1 MNSTLAVRL
10 LRTVMAWD
18 ETTMGPEQSALISTM
33 SRLAEYKYNAY
44 QQYAPGRQFVES
56 LALWLEQF
64 NSLDREVALDFVH
77 RKLIFISDQEMRHL
91 VDLTFRNVV
100 RPILREKVAK
110 QLDLPLWQTAGIDD
124 SDAFANE
131 LRHSLFLGLS
141 DGARI
146 DEFRRSASLSN
157 DQAHAT
163 YELQTDRAQDMVK
176 ALGGPFR
183 NVFLVDD
190 FYGSGKS
197 ILRWQLDDKW
207 LDKYEPGASSKG
219 RLIKFVEQVISQSQ
233 ATTAKQHLANFLR
246 RVALQPKF
254 GSIFSDDV
262 AIYTCIYVATER
274 ALNHIRSAVGRH
286 PVPPW
291 QRAPEVHATMTLD
304 DRVSLRC
311 GSEDVPFDA
320 LLHKH
325 YRDSLMN
332 KHRSV
337 GGSDIIHGF
346 SNGGLPLVFTHN
358 TPNNTVYLIWETG
371 APYTALFPR
380 VDRHKA
386 G

>member
-18 ETTMGPEQSALISTM
+18 ATTMGPDQSALISTM

-64 NSLDREVALDFVH
+64 SSSDREIALDFVH
-77 RKLIFISDQEMRHL
+77 SNLIFISDQEMRHL

-100 RPILREKVAK
+100 RPILRDKVATR
-110 QLDLPLWQTAGIDD
+110 LSLPLWQTAAIDD
-124 SDAFANE
+124 SDEFANE

-146 DEFRRSASLSN
+146 DELRRSASLSN

-163 YELQTDRAQDMVK
+163 YELQTDRALDMVK

-183 NVFLVDD
+183 NVFLIDD

-197 ILRWQLDDKW
+197 ILRWQLEDKW
-207 LDKYEPGASSKG
+207 LDEYEQGASSKG
-219 RLIKFVEQVISQSQ
+219 RLIKFVEQVNSQSQ
-233 ATTAKQHLANFLR
+233 ATLTKQHLLTLPR
-246 RVALQPKF
+246 RMEFQPKL
-254 GSIFSDDV
+254 GSIFSNDV
-262 AIYTCIYVATER
+262 AIYICIYVATER
-274 ALNHIRSAVGRH
+274 ALSHIRSAISRH
-286 PVPPW
+286 PDPPW
-291 QRAPEVHATMTLD
+291 ERAPEVHATMTLD

-311 GSEDVPFDA
+311 GCEDVPFDT

-325 YRDSLMN
+325 YRSSLMN
-332 KHRSV
+332 KHRAV

-358 TPNNTVYLIWETG
+358 TPNNTVYLVWETRV
-371 APYTALFPR
+371 PYTALFPR

>member
-18 ETTMGPEQSALISTM
+18 ETTMGPEQSDLVSTM

-64 NSLDREVALDFVH
+64 SPIEREVALDFVH
-77 RKLIFISDQEMRHL
+77 SRLIFISDQEMRHL
-91 VDLTFRNVV
+91 VDLMFRNVV
-100 RPILREKVAK
+100 RPILRAKVAK
-110 QLDLPLWQTAGIDD
+110 RLGLPLWQTAAIDA

-157 DQAHAT
+157 DQAHPT
-163 YELQTDRAQDMVK
+163 YELQTDRALEMVK
-176 ALGGPFR
+176 AVGGPFR

-207 LDKYEPGASSKG
+207 LDEYEQRASSKG
-219 RLIKFVEQVISQSQ
+219 RLIKFVEQIKSQSQ
-233 ATTAKQHLANFLR
+233 ATSAKQHLADLLR
-246 RVALQPKF
+246 RVALQPRPE
-254 GSIFSDDV
+254 SIFSNDV
-262 AIYTCIYVATER
+262 AIYICIYVATER
-274 ALNHIRSAVGRH
+274 ALSHIRSAIGRH
-286 PVPPW
+286 PNPPW
-291 QRAPEVHATMTLD
+291 QHAPEICATMTLG

-311 GSEDVPFDA
+311 RSEDDPFDA
-320 LLHKH
+320 LLHDH
-325 YRDSLMN
+325 YHNSLMN
-332 KHRSV
+332 KHRAV

-346 SNGGLPLVFTHN
+346 SNGGLPLVFAHN
-358 TPNNTVYLIWETG
+358 TPNNTVYLIWETRD
-371 APYTALFPR
+371 PYTALFPR

>member
-56 LALWLEQF
+56 LALWLKQF
-64 NSLDREVALDFVH
+64 DSSDREAALDFVH
-77 RKLIFISDQEMRHL
+77 TNLIFISDQEMRHL
-91 VDLTFRNVV
+91 VDLTFRHVV
-100 RPILREKVAK
+100 RPILREKVAER
-110 QLDLPLWQTAGIDD
+110 LDLPLWQTAAIDD
-124 SDAFANE
+124 SDAFSNE

-163 YELQTDRAQDMVK
+163 YELQTDRALDMVK

-207 LDKYEPGASSKG
+207 LDKYEEGASSKG

-233 ATTAKQHLANFLR
+233 
-246 RVALQPKF
+246 VV
-254 GSIFSDDV
+254 ID
-262 AIYTCIYVATER
+262 
-274 ALNHIRSAVGRH
+274 
-286 PVPPW
+286 
-291 QRAPEVHATMTLD
+291 
-304 DRVSLRC
+304 
-311 GSEDVPFDA
+311 
-320 LLHKH
+320 
-325 YRDSLMN
+325 
-332 KHRSV
+332 
-337 GGSDIIHGF
+337 
-346 SNGGLPLVFTHN
+346 
-358 TPNNTVYLIWETG
+358 
-371 APYTALFPR
+371 
-380 VDRHKA
+380 
-386 G
+386 